1 MVTAIITT
9 INSKGAIKIMEEGKL
24 QRSVAAHTG
33 EKKNDIDGLHACIW
47 AGLMG
52 YMSAYAGSGRLVSMN

>member
-33 EKKNDIDGLHACIW
+33 EKNTI
-47 AGLMG
+47 LMG
-52 YMSAYAGSGRLVSMN
+52 YMRAYGQD